1 MGCYDGGGSN
11 KSLFGAKNLQI
22 GVKSMWYDGGD
33 KKMEKRKIIGRT
45 WLETSTTTIP
55 RQRR

>member
-22 GVKSMWYDGGD
+22 GVKSMWYGGGD
-33 KKMEKRKIIGRT
+33 KKMVKRKKKNNWMNLARN
-45 WLETSTTTIP
+45 
-55 RQRR
+55 